1 MIMHATWLYQAHQIE
16 LQARAAT
23 TDEELDWLTEE
34 QLELRNRVATTR
46 ATSVNDVIA
55 QLMVAHMAVTG
66 VSVEDDLA
74 RAAIESAM
82 AALLAPG
89 SLPRC

>member
-1 MIMHATWLYQAHQIE
+1 MHAQWLYQAHQIE
-16 LQARAAT
+16 RRAQAAT
-23 TDEELDWLTEE
+23 TDEELDRLTRE
-34 QLELRNRVATTR
+34 QLELRHRVATTP
-46 ATSVNDVIA
+46 AASINEVMA

-66 VSVEDDLA
+66 VTVEDDLA
-74 RAAIESAM
+74 RAAIDSAM